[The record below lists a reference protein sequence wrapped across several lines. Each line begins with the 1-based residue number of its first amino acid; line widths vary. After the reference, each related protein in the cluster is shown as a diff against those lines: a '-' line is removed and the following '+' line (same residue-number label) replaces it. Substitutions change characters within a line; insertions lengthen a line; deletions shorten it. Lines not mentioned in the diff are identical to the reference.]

1 VCIVEGSQSP
11 EENAA
16 QRTRELAAIL
26 YPLETWLQ
34 LEERIF
40 TAASRQP
47 RSKNQELV
55 LKKEL
60 VQARILT
67 AQGSTV
73 YLLPEV
79 VDPANIGI
87 KYPDAVV
94 DGYVM
99 EFKTITGNVR
109 EIERRFKESREK
121 ADRVFFKID
130 APLTHHEVTRK
141 LSGIITRKAYCGGVI
156 IAYFTETAELCYWNV
171 DDLG

>member
-1 VCIVEGSQSP
+1 MCIVKDSQPSP
-11 EENAA
+11 EDVA
-16 QRTRELAAIL
+16 QRTKERAEAL

-55 LKKEL
+55 LEKEL
-60 VQARILT
+60 VQARVLT

-79 VDPANIGI
+79 VDPAHIGI

-99 EFKTITGNVR
+99 EFKTITGSVR
-109 EIERRFKESREK
+109 QIEERFKESREK

-141 LSGIITRKAYCGGVI
+141 LSGIITRKAYSGGVV
-156 IAYFTETAELCYWNV
+156 IAYFTETSELFYWNV
-171 DDLG
+171 DDLR